1 MKQVTSLRLSALGH
15 RVSGPAS
22 HSALSLVVGLYFQS
36 LTGSTCVA
44 AMLPIPVVSLEAPK
58 PFVAIEKR
66 RITMFTETIDKA
78 HASHKGTRVRH
89 LLSLLIALVFSLTI
103 YPTKPPPRTME
114 TFKPKTH
121 SPSLSGTTKL

>member
-1 MKQVTSLRLSALGH
+1 
-15 RVSGPAS
+15 
-22 HSALSLVVGLYFQS
+22 
-36 LTGSTCVA
+36 
-44 AMLPIPVVSLEAPK
+44 MLPIPVVSLEAPK

-103 YPTKPPPRTME
+103 YPTKADAQIIG
-114 TFKPKTH
+114 
-121 SPSLSGTTKL
+121 SLEATIPFAFHAGNTKLPPGKSIIRIFTNSILPVIEI